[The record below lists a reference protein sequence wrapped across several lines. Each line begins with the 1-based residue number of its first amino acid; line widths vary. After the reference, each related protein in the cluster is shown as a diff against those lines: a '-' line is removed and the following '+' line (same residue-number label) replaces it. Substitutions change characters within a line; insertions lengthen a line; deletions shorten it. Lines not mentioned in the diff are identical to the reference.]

1 MTANEKLFLGWAGM
15 ILMLVVIGWVGSSD
29 YTMEKL
35 QEQKTIEMICKGA
48 WPDYRNLKR
57 RPVEAWGNEQIVTQ
71 RFIELE
77 AKWNGIEIDLDA
89 TPMLVVEEFNQI
101 VLENHS

>member
-1 MTANEKLFLGWAGM
+1 MTANEKHYLGLAGM

-48 WPDYRNLKR
+48 WPDYRNLK
-57 RPVEAWGNEQIVTQ
+57 PDC
-71 RFIELE
+71 
-77 AKWNGIEIDLDA
+77 K
-89 TPMLVVEEFNQI
+89 
-101 VLENHS
+101 

>member
-29 YTMEKL
+29 YAMEKL

-48 WPDYRNLKR
+48 WPDYKNLQPDCK
-57 RPVEAWGNEQIVTQ
+57 
-71 RFIELE
+71 
-77 AKWNGIEIDLDA
+77 
-89 TPMLVVEEFNQI
+89 
-101 VLENHS
+101 